1 MLLFLTAAAL
11 EVWSTTSNTPGWE
24 DKHFAALLQTKTA
37 TENTRQSN
45 TKPYRLIH
53 VTMLIELHLLK
64 CLWILLDEVSY
75 AQLNVTSM
83 DVGFFL
89 FGMIPNYF
97 DSAMVI

>member
-1 MLLFLTAAAL
+1 
-11 EVWSTTSNTPGWE
+11 
-24 DKHFAALLQTKTA
+24 
-37 TENTRQSN
+37 
-45 TKPYRLIH
+45 
-53 VTMLIELHLLK
+53 MLIELHLLK